1 VTRRFAF
8 GNAVIRGALAFVLLA
23 AACGAGSVRS
33 SSAAASPPVDGVR
46 LMTWNIWG
54 QYADGKGFDEQR
66 GIAARIRELHPDVV
80 GLSEAQDGDISRIL
94 SLLGGTYA
102 DAERLPETCDK
113 SLNVTILVR
122 RSGGAVERVV
132 GAGGVHIAD
141 TCKQQT
147 DPDLRALVWVDVRL
161 RNGVTLRAYVTHLS
175 SFANT
180 AVKRREIDKVR
191 RTIAAHAGSRWALA
205 GDMNAQ
211 PGDADFTRVMGRARK
226 YRDAYAVVH
235 PGADR
240 CTSMP
245 STEYSQPQ
253 VPANQKKA
261 RDCGYTFW
269 YTGSWQVRAKFLPWI
284 ALDHVFLPAT
294 SHVRVGAAR
303 VPQRTDAD
311 WARAGRAWYRLSGHL
326 PMIVDLRVS

>member
-1 VTRRFAF
+1 
-8 GNAVIRGALAFVLLA
+8 VIRGSLAVVLLA

-33 SSAAASPPVDGVR
+33 SSAASPAVAGVR

-54 QYADGKGFDEQR
+54 QYADGVGFDEQR
-66 GIAARIRELHPDVV
+66 GIAARIGELHPDVV
-80 GLSEAQDGDISRIL
+80 GLSEAQNGDISRIL
-94 SLLGGTYA
+94 SLLGHTYT
-102 DAERLPETCDK
+102 DVERLPETCDK

-122 RSGGAVERVV
+122 RSGGAVQRVV
-132 GAGGVHIAD
+132 SAGGVHIAN
-141 TCKQQT
+141 TCKQPS
-147 DPDLRALVWVDVRL
+147 DPDLRALCWVDLKL
-161 RNGVTLRAYVTHLS
+161 RNGSTFRAYVTHLS
-175 SFANT
+175 SFDNT
-180 AVKRREIDKVR
+180 AVKRHEIDRVR
-191 RTIAAHAGSRWALA
+191 RTIAGHAGSRWALA

-211 PGDADFTRVMGRARK
+211 PRDADFARLIGGAPK

-235 PGADR
+235 PGADK

-245 STEYSQPQ
+245 STEYSKPK

-284 ALDHVFLPAT
+284 ALDHVFLPPT

-311 WARAGRAWYRLSGHL
+311 WAKAGSAWYRLSGHL